1 MVDVRVIVVTTFPDE
16 VDEMELSGDVDKSVL
31 SGVEAVYDS
40 HKYASAYKIMLGV
53 TETEADIC
61 CTIRPCKISKV
72 GRGRGLTCA
81 DDDPEG
87 RADTGSTEVATCWEP
102 EGVAE
107 ATLINLISSL
117 RIR

>member
-61 CTIRPCKISKV
+61 CIIRPYKISRWDVVGGLPAQMMTQKV
-72 GRGRGLTCA
+72 ELT
-81 DDDPEG
+81 P
-87 RADTGSTEVATCWEP
+87 V
-102 EGVAE
+102 
-107 ATLINLISSL
+107 LL
-117 RIR
+117 RWPPAGNPRV

>member
-1 MVDVRVIVVTTFPDE
+1 MVDVRVIAVTTFPDE

-61 CTIRPCKISKV
+61 CTIRPYKISKV
-72 GRGRGLTCA
+72 GRGGGLTNA

-87 RADTGSTEVATCWEP
+87 RADTGSTEVATCREP

-107 ATLINLISSL
+107 ANDVDATTAL
-117 RIR
+117 